1 MRRTTVSGYPQRSL
15 STEGEGWGECRF
27 REMQEKLEAPVAE
40 TAGNDHDSQNREPYT
55 LESGTGT
62 PSRRLSL
69 SETRPLFRWLIGLAV
84 VVIMLIVCLLAWG
97 SNMDFPSK
105 VDQRQDDGTQ
115 KATEINRIISAEI
128 KDITTWLVRNW
139 GGMFDGID
147 KIITITMVHLE
158 DALKWIPWPVTIA
171 AVCIA
176 ALIMSGWRLALLAL
190 LSFIFIGLMN
200 RWDSAV
206 ETIAIIIFSVI
217 VSVVIALPL
226 GILGARSN
234 RADGAMRPVLD
245 GMQTMPSYVYLV
257 PGILFFGL
265 GYTPAVIAT
274 VIYAVPPAI
283 RLTNLGIR
291 QVSPAAVEAARSFG
305 ASPTQILTK
314 VQVPMALPTIMAGIN
329 QTTMLAL
336 SMVVIASLVGASGLG
351 EDVFR
356 ALQRQDPGNSVI
368 AGLSIVLIA
377 IVFDRL
383 TQAAARSRQE
393 ALQEGH

>member
-1 MRRTTVSGYPQRSL
+1 
-15 STEGEGWGECRF
+15 
-27 REMQEKLEAPVAE
+27 MQEKLEAPVAE

-55 LESGTGT
+55 LESGTET
-62 PSRRLSL
+62 PSRRLAL

-84 VVIMLIVCLLAWG
+84 VVILLIVCLLAWG

-176 ALIMSGWRLALLAL
+176 ALIMSGWRLALLAQV
-190 LSFIFIGLMN
+190 SFIFIGLMN

-217 VSVVIALPL
+217 VSVAIALPL

>member
-1 MRRTTVSGYPQRSL
+1 MADITDEQ
-15 STEGEGWGECRF
+15 
-27 REMQEKLEAPVAE
+27 A
-40 TAGNDHDSQNREPYT
+40 DSQA
-55 LESGTGT
+55 ESGSATGIVNQLVRK
-62 PSRRLSL
+62 PSAL
-69 SETRPLFRWLIGLAV
+69 RWLAV
-84 VVIMLIVCLLAWG
+84 AGTFLVVMVVCLIAWG
-97 SNMDFPSK
+97 PNMGFPSELQ
-105 VDQRQDDGTQ
+105 VLQDDGTYE
-115 KATEINRIISAEI
+115 ATQINQIISSEV
-128 KDITTWLVRNW
+128 KTGTNWLVSNW
-139 GGMFDGID
+139 GGMFDGVD
-147 KIITITMVHLE
+147 YFITVCMVWLE
-158 DALKWIPWPVTIA
+158 DTLKWIPWPVLFLSLSA
-171 AVCIA
+171 F
-176 ALIMSGWRLALLAL
+176 ALIMGGWRLALLVL
-190 LSFIFIGLMN
+190 LSFVFIGLMN
-200 RWDSAV
+200 RWESAV
-206 ETIAIIIFSVI
+206 ETIAIV
-217 VSVVIALPL
+217 VYSVVLSMLIALPL
-226 GILGARSN
+226 GVFGARSN
-234 RADGAMRPVLD
+234 RLNSIMRPILD

-291 QVSPAAVEAARSFG
+291 QVNPATVEAARSFG
-305 ASPTQILTK
+305 ASPMQLLTK

-377 IVFDRL
+377 IVIDRL
-383 TQAAARSRQE
+383 TQTAARSRQE

>member
-1 MRRTTVSGYPQRSL
+1 MEDITGNELGGESESNGTSALIKRVASGRSVWR
-15 STEGEGWGECRF
+15 G
-27 REMQEKLEAPVAE
+27 AAVALVFLV
-40 TAGNDHDSQNREPYT
+40 A
-55 LESGTGT
+55 
-62 PSRRLSL
+62 
-69 SETRPLFRWLIGLAV
+69 
-84 VVIMLIVCLLAWG
+84 LIVCLIAWG
-97 SNMDFPSK
+97 PGMDFPSK
-105 VDQRQDDGTQ
+105 VNRPQEDGTI
-115 KATEINRIISAEI
+115 KDVEINRLISVEI
-128 KDITTWLVRNW
+128 KDWTSWLVRNW

-147 KIITITMVHLE
+147 KAITVTMVQLE
-158 DALKWIPWPVTIA
+158 DGLKWIPWPASILTVT
-171 AVCIA
+171 AV
-176 ALIMSGWRLALLAL
+176 ALVMAGWRLALMALASL
-190 LSFIFIGLMN
+190 VFIGLMN

-206 ETIAIIIFSVI
+206 ETIAIIIFSVV
-217 VSVVIALPL
+217 VSVAIAMPL

-234 RADGAMRPVLD
+234 RTDGFMRPILD

-291 QVSPAAVEAARSFG
+291 QVSPATVEAARSFG
-305 ASPTQILTK
+305 ASPMQVLTK

-383 TQAAARSRQE
+383 TQAAARRRQE
-393 ALQEGH
+393 ALEEGH

>member
-1 MRRTTVSGYPQRSL
+1 MADISREDASTQTNMDGAEDSALANANAVTSFMDRVRSRP
-15 STEGEGWGECRF
+15 GIVRWGSSV
-27 REMQEKLEAPVAE
+27 VAV
-40 TAGNDHDSQNREPYT
+40 
-55 LESGTGT
+55 
-62 PSRRLSL
+62 
-69 SETRPLFRWLIGLAV
+69 LAV
-84 VVIMLIVCLLAWG
+84 LIICLIAWG
-97 SNMDFPSK
+97 PDMDFPSEVPQEENGVSEPK
-105 VDQRQDDGTQ
+105 
-115 KATEINRIISAEI
+115 EISRIISDEI
-128 KDITTWLVRNW
+128 KEATTWLVRNW
-139 GGMFDGID
+139 GSMFDGID
-147 KIITITMVHLE
+147 KAITITMVNLE
-158 DALKWIPWPVTIA
+158 DALRWIPWPATFIA
-171 AVCIA
+171 VA
-176 ALIMSGWRLALLAL
+176 AMAMVVAGWRLALFAL
-190 LSFIFIGLMN
+190 LSLVFIGLMN
-200 RWDSAV
+200 RWDSSV
-206 ETIAIIIFSVI
+206 ETIAIILFSVV
-217 VSVVIALPL
+217 VSVAIALPL

-234 RADGAMRPVLD
+234 RADSAMRPVLD

-291 QVSPAAVEAARSFG
+291 QVSPATVEAARSFG
-305 ASPTQILTK
+305 ASPTQILAK

-368 AGLSIVLIA
+368 AGMSIVLIA

-383 TQAAARSRQE
+383 TQAAARSRQQ
-393 ALQEGH
+393 ALEEGH

>member
-1 MRRTTVSGYPQRSL
+1 M
-15 STEGEGWGECRF
+15 
-27 REMQEKLEAPVAE
+27 AE
-40 TAGNDHDSQNREPYT
+40 ITGN
-55 LESGTGT
+55 ESGSQSESGGATALMQ
-62 PSRRLSL
+62 RLAHGPAAL
-69 SETRPLFRWLIGLAV
+69 RWAAVLGLFLV
-84 VVIMLIVCLLAWG
+84 VLIVCLIAWG
-97 SNMDFPSK
+97 PNMDFPSE
-105 VDQRQDDGTQ
+105 VSRTEDGVSEP
-115 KATEINRIISAEI
+115 TEISRVISDEI
-128 KDITTWLVRNW
+128 KGGTDWLVRNW
-139 GGMFDGID
+139 GSMFDGV
-147 KIITITMVHLE
+147 KWVITRAMVNLE
-158 DALKWIPWPVTIA
+158 DGLRWIPWPATFL
-171 AVCIA
+171 AVA
-176 ALIMSGWRLALLAL
+176 ALAMVMAGWRLALFAL
-190 LSFIFIGLMN
+190 LSLVFIGLMN
-200 RWDSAV
+200 RWDSSV
-206 ETIAIIIFSVI
+206 ETIAMMLFSVFLSI
-217 VSVVIALPL
+217 VIALPL

-234 RADGAMRPVLD
+234 RADAAMRPVLD

-291 QVSPAAVEAARSFG
+291 QVSPATVEAARSFG
-305 ASPTQILTK
+305 ASPAQILAK

-356 ALQRQDPGNSVI
+356 ALQQQDPGNSFI
-368 AGLSIVLIA
+368 AGLAIVLIA

-393 ALQEGH
+393 ALSEGH

>member
-1 MRRTTVSGYPQRSL
+1 MADITRDNTGAQTDSDGATESDRSPANGVTALAERFGRRPGIVR
-15 STEGEGWGECRF
+15 WGS
-27 REMQEKLEAPVAE
+27 AVVAV
-40 TAGNDHDSQNREPYT
+40 
-55 LESGTGT
+55 
-62 PSRRLSL
+62 
-69 SETRPLFRWLIGLAV
+69 LAV
-84 VVIMLIVCLLAWG
+84 LIICLIAWG
-97 SNMDFPSK
+97 PDMDFPSE
-105 VDQRQDDGTQ
+105 VSQEEDGVSDSKQ
-115 KATEINRIISAEI
+115 ISRIISDEI
-128 KDITTWLVRNW
+128 KEGTTWLVRNW
-139 GGMFDGID
+139 GSMFDGID
-147 KIITITMVHLE
+147 KAITITMVNLE
-158 DALKWIPWPVTIA
+158 DALRWIPWPATFIAIA
-171 AVCIA
+171 AMAMVMA
-176 ALIMSGWRLALLAL
+176 GWRLALFAL
-190 LSFIFIGLMN
+190 FSLVFIGLMN
-200 RWDSAV
+200 RWDSSV
-206 ETIAIIIFSVI
+206 ETIAIILFSVV

-234 RADGAMRPVLD
+234 RADAAMRPVLD

-291 QVSPAAVEAARSFG
+291 QVSPATVEAARSFG
-305 ASPTQILTK
+305 ASPTQILAK

-368 AGLSIVLIA
+368 AGMSIVLIA

>member
-1 MRRTTVSGYPQRSL
+1 MAEITRNDTTPP
-15 STEGEGWGECRF
+15 
-27 REMQEKLEAPVAE
+27 A
-40 TAGNDHDSQNREPYT
+40 
-55 LESGTGT
+55 GTGAEPESAPAYAT
-62 PSRRLSL
+62 ASLQLLRRKTGLV
-69 SETRPLFRWLIGLAV
+69 RWLAALSAV
-84 VVIMLIVCLLAWG
+84 LVVLIVCLIAWG
-97 SNMDFPSK
+97 PEMDFPSE
-105 VDQRQDDGTQ
+105 VSRERNGVSQP
-115 KATEINRIISAEI
+115 TEISRIISDEI
-128 KDITTWLVRNW
+128 KKGTTWLVRNW
-139 GGMFDGID
+139 GSMFDGID
-147 KIITITMVHLE
+147 KAITITMVNLE
-158 DALKWIPWPVTIA
+158 DALRWIPWPATFIA
-171 AVCIA
+171 VAGMA
-176 ALIMSGWRLALLAL
+176 MLMSGWRLALFAL
-190 LSFIFIGLMN
+190 LSLVFIGLMN
-200 RWDSAV
+200 RWDSSV
-206 ETIAIIIFSVI
+206 ETIAIILFSVV
-217 VSVVIALPL
+217 VSVLIALPL

-234 RADGAMRPVLD
+234 RADAAMRPILD

-305 ASPTQILTK
+305 ASPTQILVK

-356 ALQRQDPGNSVI
+356 ALQQQDPGNSVI
-368 AGLSIVLIA
+368 AGLAIVLIA

>member
-1 MRRTTVSGYPQRSL
+1 
-15 STEGEGWGECRF
+15 
-27 REMQEKLEAPVAE
+27 MQKESEAYVAE
-40 TAGNDHDSQNREPYT
+40 ITGN
-55 LESGTGT
+55 ESGVQPEPGRVANLVNWLSRG
-62 PSRRLSL
+62 PSAL
-69 SETRPLFRWLIGLAV
+69 RWIAVAGVFLVVLI
-84 VVIMLIVCLLAWG
+84 ICLIAFG
-97 SNMDFPSK
+97 PNMDFPSEISLETAEG
-105 VDQRQDDGTQ
+105 VSEP
-115 KATEINRIISAEI
+115 TEISRIISDEV
-128 KDITTWLVRNW
+128 KKGTTWLVRNW
-139 GGMFDGID
+139 GSMFDGID
-147 KIITITMVHLE
+147 KAITLTMVNLE
-158 DALKWIPWPVTIA
+158 DGLRWIPWPATFLAVA
-171 AVCIA
+171 AMAVVMA
-176 ALIMSGWRLALLAL
+176 GWRLALFAL
-190 LSFIFIGLMN
+190 GSLVFIGLMN
-200 RWDSAV
+200 RWDSSV
-206 ETIAIIIFSVI
+206 ETIAIIIFSVF

-234 RADGAMRPVLD
+234 RADAAMRPVLD

-291 QVSPAAVEAARSFG
+291 QVNAATVEAARSFG

>member
-1 MRRTTVSGYPQRSL
+1 MATITDPEPEFETEETSGHEPAPKASWGVRSL
-15 STEGEGWGECRF
+15 IAIPGRYRWLAGIAVVAVVLVVCLVGWG
-27 REMQEKLEAPVAE
+27 
-40 TAGNDHDSQNREPYT
+40 S
-55 LESGTGT
+55 S
-62 PSRRLSL
+62 
-69 SETRPLFRWLIGLAV
+69 
-84 VVIMLIVCLLAWG
+84 
-97 SNMDFPSK
+97 MDFPSE
-105 VDQRQDDGTQ
+105 VQVVQEDGTQ
-115 KATEINRIISAEI
+115 EPTQINQIISSKVKAG
-128 KDITTWLVRNW
+128 TNWLVRNW

-147 KIITITMVHLE
+147 YFITFCMVRLE
-158 DALKWIPWPVTIA
+158 DGLKWVPWPAFFIA
-171 AVCIA
+171 IGV
-176 ALIMSGWRLALLAL
+176 LGLTMGGRGLALLVL
-190 LSFIFIGLMN
+190 MSFVFIGLMN

-206 ETIAIIIFSVI
+206 ETIAIVIFAVI
-217 VSVVIALPL
+217 LSMVISLPL
-226 GILGARSN
+226 GVVGARSD
-234 RADGAMRPVLD
+234 RLDRAMRPFLD

-291 QVSPAAVEAARSFG
+291 QVSPETVEAARSFG
-305 ASPTQILTK
+305 ASPIQLLFK
-314 VQVPMALPTIMAGIN
+314 VQMPMALPTIMAGIN

-377 IVFDRL
+377 IVIDRL
-383 TQAAARSRQE
+383 TQATARRQQD
-393 ALQEGH
+393 LISGN

>member
-1 MRRTTVSGYPQRSL
+1 M
-15 STEGEGWGECRF
+15 
-27 REMQEKLEAPVAE
+27 AE
-40 TAGNDHDSQNREPYT
+40 ITGN
-55 LESGTGT
+55 ESGRQDQR
-62 PSRRLSL
+62 PSTQDLGQDFGAKIPSGRITL
-69 SETRPLFRWLIGLAV
+69 SETRPLYRWLIGLAV
-84 VVIMLIVCLLAWG
+84 VVVMLIICLLAWEP
-97 SNMDFPSK
+97 NMDFPSK
-105 VDQRQDDGTQ
+105 VDRRQDDGTL

-128 KDITTWLVRNW
+128 KVYTDWLVRNW
-139 GGMFDGID
+139 SGMFNGLD
-147 KIITITMVHLE
+147 KLITVTMVHLE
-158 DALKWIPWPVTIA
+158 DTLKWIPWPAAIA
-171 AVCIA
+171 AVCLS
-176 ALIMSGWRLALLAL
+176 ALIISGWRLALLAL
-190 LSFIFIGLMN
+190 VSFVFIGLMN
-200 RWDSAV
+200 RWESAV
-206 ETIAIIIFSVI
+206 ETIAITLFSVI
-217 VSVVIALPL
+217 VSVAISLPL

-234 RADGAMRPVLD
+234 RADGIMRPLLD

-291 QVSPAAVEAARSFG
+291 QVSPATVEAARSFG

-368 AGLSIVLIA
+368 AGMSIVLIA

>member
-1 MRRTTVSGYPQRSL
+1 MADVTRGDSAAQVEPGERLAAMRRV
-15 STEGEGWGECRF
+15 
-27 REMQEKLEAPVAE
+27 
-40 TAGNDHDSQNREPYT
+40 AGNSPI
-55 LESGTGT
+55 L
-62 PSRRLSL
+62 
-69 SETRPLFRWLIGLAV
+69 RWIAAVAVFLVALI
-84 VVIMLIVCLLAWG
+84 ICLIAWG
-97 SNMDFPSK
+97 PNMDFPSE
-105 VDQRQDDGTQ
+105 VSRESDGVS
-115 KATEINRIISAEI
+115 KSTEISRVISDEI
-128 KDITTWLVRNW
+128 KKGTTWLVRNW
-139 GGMFDGID
+139 GSMFDGID
-147 KIITITMVHLE
+147 KAITLTMVHLE
-158 DALKWIPWPVTIA
+158 DALRWVPWPATFLAVTAMAGILA
-171 AVCIA
+171 
-176 ALIMSGWRLALLAL
+176 GWRLALFALFSLA
-190 LSFIFIGLMN
+190 FIGLMN
-200 RWDSAV
+200 RWDSSV
-206 ETIAIIIFSVI
+206 ETIAIILFSVAI
-217 VSVVIALPL
+217 SVVIALPL
-226 GILGARSN
+226 GILGARSD
-234 RADGAMRPVLD
+234 RANALMRPLLD

-291 QVSPAAVEAARSFG
+291 QVSSATVEAARSFG

-314 VQVPMALPTIMAGIN
+314 VQMPMALPTIMAGIN

-393 ALQEGH
+393 ALSEGH

>member
-1 MRRTTVSGYPQRSL
+1 MADITRDSTGAQTGLGGVDEPGFSPLSGVTVLAQRFARGPSFL
-15 STEGEGWGECRF
+15 RWAAVLGIF
-27 REMQEKLEAPVAE
+27 LVA
-40 TAGNDHDSQNREPYT
+40 
-55 LESGTGT
+55 
-62 PSRRLSL
+62 
-69 SETRPLFRWLIGLAV
+69 
-84 VVIMLIVCLLAWG
+84 LIVCLIAWG
-97 SNMDFPSK
+97 PSMEFPSE
-105 VDQRQDDGTQ
+105 VSRETDGVSEP
-115 KATEINRIISAEI
+115 TEISRIISDEI
-128 KDITTWLVRNW
+128 KKGTTWLVRNW
-139 GGMFDGID
+139 GSMFDGID
-147 KIITITMVHLE
+147 KAITITMVNLE
-158 DALKWIPWPVTIA
+158 DGLRWIPWPATFLVVTAIA
-171 AVCIA
+171 IVMA
-176 ALIMSGWRLALLAL
+176 GWRLALFTLMSL
-190 LSFIFIGLMN
+190 VFIGLMN

-206 ETIAIIIFSVI
+206 ETIAIILLSVV

-234 RADGAMRPVLD
+234 RVDATMRPVLD

-265 GYTPAVIAT
+265 GHTPAVIAT

-291 QVSPAAVEAARSFG
+291 QVSPATVEAARSFG
-305 ASPTQILTK
+305 ASPMQLLTK
-314 VQVPMALPTIMAGIN
+314 VQMPMALPTIMAGIN

>member
-1 MRRTTVSGYPQRSL
+1 MAEITGNEPGVQPEPGRAANLVNWL
-15 STEGEGWGECRF
+15 SRGPSALRWI
-27 REMQEKLEAPVAE
+27 AVA
-40 TAGNDHDSQNREPYT
+40 GVF
-55 LESGTGT
+55 L
-62 PSRRLSL
+62 
-69 SETRPLFRWLIGLAV
+69 V
-84 VVIMLIVCLLAWG
+84 VLIVCLIAFG
-97 SNMDFPSK
+97 PNMDFPSEISLETAEG
-105 VDQRQDDGTQ
+105 VSEP
-115 KATEINRIISAEI
+115 TEISRIISDAVKEG
-128 KDITTWLVRNW
+128 TTWLVRNW
-139 GGMFDGID
+139 GSMFDGID
-147 KIITITMVHLE
+147 KAITLTMVNLE
-158 DALKWIPWPVTIA
+158 DGLRWIPWPATFLAVAAMA
-171 AVCIA
+171 AVMA
-176 ALIMSGWRLALLAL
+176 GWRLALFAL
-190 LSFIFIGLMN
+190 GSLVFIGLMN
-200 RWDSAV
+200 RWDSSV
-206 ETIAIIIFSVI
+206 ETIAIILFSVV

-234 RADGAMRPVLD
+234 RADAAMRPVLD

-291 QVSPAAVEAARSFG
+291 QVNAATVEAARSFG

>member
-1 MRRTTVSGYPQRSL
+1 MADISRDDTRMQPGIDVSG
-15 STEGEGWGECRF
+15 
-27 REMQEKLEAPVAE
+27 
-40 TAGNDHDSQNREPYT
+40 
-55 LESGTGT
+55 ESGDSGT
-62 PSRRLSL
+62 DGMTALSERLSRRPSMVRWVGSL
-69 SETRPLFRWLIGLAV
+69 AATVAVLI
-84 VVIMLIVCLLAWG
+84 ICLIAWG
-97 SNMDFPSK
+97 PNMDFPSK
-105 VDQRQDDGTQ
+105 VSHQEDGVSEPR
-115 KATEINRIISAEI
+115 EISRIISDEI
-128 KDITTWLVRNW
+128 KIGTTWLVRNW
-139 GGMFDGID
+139 GSMFDGID
-147 KIITITMVHLE
+147 KAITVTMVHLE
-158 DALKWIPWPVTIA
+158 DALRWIPWPATFIAVTA
-171 AVCIA
+171 MAMVMA
-176 ALIMSGWRLALLAL
+176 GWRLALFAL
-190 LSFIFIGLMN
+190 LSLVFIGLMN
-200 RWDSAV
+200 RWDSSV
-206 ETIAIIIFSVI
+206 ETIAIIMFSVV

-226 GILGARSN
+226 GVFGARSN
-234 RADGAMRPVLD
+234 RADAAMRPILD

-291 QVSPAAVEAARSFG
+291 QVSPATVEAARSFG
-305 ASPTQILTK
+305 ASPMQLLTK
-314 VQVPMALPTIMAGIN
+314 VQMPMALPTIMAGIN

-368 AGLSIVLIA
+368 AGMSIVLIA

>member
-1 MRRTTVSGYPQRSL
+1 M
-15 STEGEGWGECRF
+15 
-27 REMQEKLEAPVAE
+27 AE
-40 TAGNDHDSQNREPYT
+40 ITGND
-55 LESGTGT
+55 ESGAQSEPGGPTALMQRLARG
-62 PSRRLSL
+62 PSIL
-69 SETRPLFRWLIGLAV
+69 RWIGVLAV
-84 VVIMLIVCLLAWG
+84 FLVVLIICLIAWG
-97 SNMDFPSK
+97 PNMGFPSELQ
-105 VDQRQDDGTQ
+105 VLQDDGTYE
-115 KATEINRIISAEI
+115 ATQINQIISSEV
-128 KDITTWLVRNW
+128 KTGTNWLVSNW
-139 GGMFDGID
+139 GGMFDGVD
-147 KIITITMVHLE
+147 YFITVCMVWLE
-158 DALKWIPWPVTIA
+158 DTLKWIPWPVLFLSLSA
-171 AVCIA
+171 F
-176 ALIMSGWRLALLAL
+176 ALIMGGWHLALLVL
-190 LSFIFIGLMN
+190 LSFVFIGLMN
-200 RWDSAV
+200 RWESAV
-206 ETIAIIIFSVI
+206 ETIAIV
-217 VSVVIALPL
+217 VYSVVLSMLIALPL
-226 GILGARSN
+226 GVFGARSN
-234 RADGAMRPVLD
+234 RLNGIMRPILD

-291 QVSPAAVEAARSFG
+291 QVTPATVEAARSFG
-305 ASPTQILTK
+305 ASPMQLLTK

-377 IVFDRL
+377 IVIDRL
-383 TQAAARSRQE
+383 TQTAARSRQE

>member
-1 MRRTTVSGYPQRSL
+1 MAGLTRDNNETQFAMPAEEDSDSSANDRVTYLGERFNRRPGMVR
-15 STEGEGWGECRF
+15 WGAVLAATIAVLAIC
-27 REMQEKLEAPVAE
+27 
-40 TAGNDHDSQNREPYT
+40 
-55 LESGTGT
+55 
-62 PSRRLSL
+62 
-69 SETRPLFRWLIGLAV
+69 LI
-84 VVIMLIVCLLAWG
+84 AWG
-97 SNMDFPSK
+97 PNMDFPSRVSK
-105 VDQRQDDGTQ
+105 EKDGVSEPR
-115 KATEINRIISAEI
+115 EISRIISDEI
-128 KDITTWLVRNW
+128 KVGTTWLVRNW
-139 GGMFDGID
+139 GSMFDGID
-147 KIITITMVHLE
+147 KAITITMVHLE
-158 DALKWIPWPVTIA
+158 DGLRWIPWPATFMAVTA
-171 AVCIA
+171 MAMVMA
-176 ALIMSGWRLALLAL
+176 GWRLASFAL
-190 LSFIFIGLMN
+190 LSLVFIGLMN
-200 RWDSAV
+200 RWDSSV
-206 ETIAIIIFSVI
+206 ETIAIILFSVV

-226 GILGARSN
+226 GVLGARSN
-234 RADGAMRPVLD
+234 RADAAMRPVLD

-291 QVSPAAVEAARSFG
+291 QVSPATVEAARSFG

-356 ALQRQDPGNSVI
+356 ALQQQDPGNSVI
-368 AGLSIVLIA
+368 AGLAIVLIA

>member
-1 MRRTTVSGYPQRSL
+1 MAEITSDQSGAQSEPAGTTAHLQRLTRLSGYMRWAAVLGLFLVVLVICLAS
-15 STEGEGWGECRF
+15 WG
-27 REMQEKLEAPVAE
+27 P
-40 TAGNDHDSQNREPYT
+40 
-55 LESGTGT
+55 
-62 PSRRLSL
+62 
-69 SETRPLFRWLIGLAV
+69 
-84 VVIMLIVCLLAWG
+84 
-97 SNMDFPSK
+97 NMDFPSEVSMEK
-105 VDQRQDDGTQ
+105 DGVSEP
-115 KATEINRIISAEI
+115 KEISRLISDEI
-128 KDITTWLVRNW
+128 KAGTTWLVRNW
-139 GGMFDGID
+139 GSMFDGID
-147 KIITITMVHLE
+147 KAITITMVQLE
-158 DALKWIPWPVTIA
+158 DALRWIPWPATFIAVT
-171 AVCIA
+171 
-176 ALIMSGWRLALLAL
+176 ALAMVMAGWRLALFAL
-190 LSFIFIGLMN
+190 LSLVFIGLMN
-200 RWDSAV
+200 RWDSSV
-206 ETIAIIIFSVI
+206 ETIAIILFSVVI
-217 VSVVIALPL
+217 SVVIAVPL
-226 GILGARSN
+226 GVFGARSN
-234 RADGAMRPVLD
+234 RADSVMRPILD

-291 QVSPAAVEAARSFG
+291 QVSPATVEAARSFG

-314 VQVPMALPTIMAGIN
+314 VQMPMALPTIMAGIN

-368 AGLSIVLIA
+368 AGMSIVLIA

-393 ALQEGH
+393 ALQEGL